1 MKCFVGNNCMVDDQS
16 MLVLLNSR
24 SRLLSGIVG
33 VGCLHDH
40 GEGMSKARRAV
51 AKGQGSL
58 ISAGKFRFH
67 AAIRNFVSSF
77 TPVRFFFNFHA
88 SNK

>member
-16 MLVLLNSR
+16 MLVWLNSR

-40 GEGMSKARRAV
+40 GEGMSKARGAV
-51 AKGQGSL
+51 AQGAGQ
-58 ISAGKFRFH
+58 FRFQRSSSGF
-67 AAIRNFVSSF
+67 IR
-77 TPVRFFFNFHA
+77 RFEILCLM
-88 SNK
+88 